1 MKFMAASS
9 TDRARLSTP
18 RSDPPFRAPG
28 MRIRGA
34 VADFHHRGLVAIRA
48 GERAAE
54 QNSQSNPQPVATA
67 KCPRI
72 PVLRAAFRGE
82 HRGHAERAARAGSD
96 YPLQNADQDRQTSET
111 HCHDY
116 LPWIVPKDGARK
128 HHHD

>member
-54 QNSQSNPQPVATA
+54 QDGQSNPQPVATA
-67 KCPRI
+67 KSLRI
-72 PVLRAAFRGE
+72 PVLRTAFFGE

-96 YPLQNADQDRQTSET
+96 HPLQNANHDSQTAET
-111 HCHDY
+111 HRHDY
-116 LPWIVPKDGARK
+116 LAWIVPKDGVRK